1 MNDSIYIDSVFLDF
15 NTVKVLRGI
24 NLVFKANKVTGLLG
38 RNGCGKSCLLKIITG
53 QLNPQ
58 SKHLKYQEKV
68 LTDLYKVKGL
78 LNYAPQHELH
88 PKSIRLKTLLKL
100 YGIEAAYFFD
110 QYPFLEALYYEK
122 MGHLSGGERRLLDVF
137 LVLEADTK
145 FTILDE
151 PFMHI
156 MPKYIDLVK
165 ARIKA
170 LTIRK
175 GILITD
181 HLYENVLD
189 IADPLYLMKD
199 GILKVI
205 KNKVDLQ
212 QYGYIY

>member
-1 MNDSIYIDSVFLDF
+1 MNDSIYIDSVFLNF

-53 QLNPQ
+53 HLKPQ
-58 SKHLKYQEKV
+58 SKYLKYQDKV
-68 LTDLYKVKGL
+68 LTDLYKIQGL
-78 LNYAPQHELH
+78 INYAPQHEFH
-88 PKSIRLKTLLKL
+88 PKSIQLKTLLKL
-100 YGIEAAYFFD
+100 YGIKAAHFFN
-110 QYPFLEALYYEK
+110 QYPFLEALYTEK
-122 MGHLSGGERRLLDVF
+122 MGHLSGGERRLIEVC
-137 LVLEADTK
+137 LVLESDSK

-165 ARIKA
+165 ERIVA
-170 LTIRK
+170 NSSRK
-175 GILITD
+175 GILVTD

-189 IADPLYLMKD
+189 ISGSLYLMKG
-199 GILKVI
+199 GILQVI
-205 KNKVDLQ
+205 NNKVDLQ